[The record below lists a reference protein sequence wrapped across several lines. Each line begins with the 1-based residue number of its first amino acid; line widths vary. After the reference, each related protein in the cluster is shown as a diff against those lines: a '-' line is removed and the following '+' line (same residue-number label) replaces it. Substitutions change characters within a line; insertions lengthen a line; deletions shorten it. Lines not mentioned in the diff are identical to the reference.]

1 MITNGEELAKKI
13 NDLKSD
19 NKYDLAQ
26 GEDLSVAI
34 MNLISLEEHFFFTY
48 QKTKEDKY
56 LEMLNEMR
64 LMRTQ
69 LMKDIVK
76 NPGGEVWCISKH
88 LLATSM
94 RLNEVGTKQLKKSE
108 IANAKDSFQ
117 KAYDL
122 YSLFWA
128 LNLNVVEVSDVVEDV
143 SRDNS
148 VELISESPKSE
159 ITKENISEIK
169 TKKGSLFDKIGDL
182 VKKAIDCCKE

>member
-1 MITNGEELAKKI
+1 MIQNGDELAKRI
-13 NDLKSD
+13 NELKSD

-26 GEDLSVAI
+26 GEDLSIAI

-56 LEMLNEMR
+56 LDMLNEMR

-94 RLNEVGTKQLKKSE
+94 RLNEVGTKQLKKQE
-108 IANAKDSFQ
+108 MDNVKDSFQ

-128 LNLNVVEVSDVVEDV
+128 LNLDVVDV
-143 SRDNS
+143 VDIKKDANEESEVN
-148 VELISESPKSE
+148 LISDNKEE
-159 ITKENISEIK
+159 IITKENITNIK
-169 TKKGSLFDKIGDL
+169 QKSTGLFAKIGDL
-182 VKKAIDCCKE
+182 VKKALDCCKE

>member
-1 MITNGEELAKKI
+1 MITNADELTKKI
-13 NDLKSD
+13 NELKAD

-26 GEDLSVAI
+26 GEDLSIAI

-48 QKTKEDKY
+48 QKTFDDKY

-94 RLNEVGTKQLKKSE
+94 RLNEVGTKQLKKQE
-108 IANAKDSFQ
+108 FQNAKDSFQ

-128 LNLNVVEVSDVVEDV
+128 LNLDVVGVSDVKKNQTEETEV
-143 SRDNS
+143 S
-148 VELISESPKSE
+148 LISEKPDE
-159 ITKENISEIK
+159 INKKNIPEVK
-169 TKKGSLFDKIGDL
+169 QKRTGLFAKIGDL
-182 VKKAIDCCKE
+182 VQRAIDCCKE

>member
-13 NDLKSD
+13 KDLKSD

-69 LMKDIVK
+69 LMKDLVK

-94 RLNEVGTKQLKKSE
+94 RLNEVGTKQLKKE
-108 IANAKDSFQ
+108 EMDNAKDSFQ

-128 LNLNVVEVSDVVEDV
+128 LNLDVVEVSDVRKEAQEENEVNLIED
-143 SRDNS
+143 N
-148 VELISESPKSE
+148 
-159 ITKENISEIK
+159 KEDINASNIGQVK
-169 TKKGSLFDKIGDL
+169 QKRTGLFAKIGDL
-182 VKKAIDCCKE
+182 VQKAIDCCKE

>member
-69 LMKDIVK
+69 LMKDLVK
-76 NPGGEVWCISKH
+76 NPGGEV
-88 LLATSM
+88 
-94 RLNEVGTKQLKKSE
+94 
-108 IANAKDSFQ
+108 
-117 KAYDL
+117 
-122 YSLFWA
+122 
-128 LNLNVVEVSDVVEDV
+128 
-143 SRDNS
+143 
-148 VELISESPKSE
+148 
-159 ITKENISEIK
+159 
-169 TKKGSLFDKIGDL
+169 
-182 VKKAIDCCKE
+182 

>member
-1 MITNGEELAKKI
+1 MITNPDELTQKI
-13 NDLKSD
+13 NNLKAD

-26 GEDLSVAI
+26 GEDLSIAI

-48 QKTKEDKY
+48 QKTKEDRY

-94 RLNEVGTKQLKKSE
+94 RLNEVGTKQLKKE
-108 IANAKDSFQ
+108 ELDNAKDSFQ

-128 LNLNVVEVSDVVEDV
+128 LNLDVVDV
-143 SRDNS
+143 ADVKKDAKEEAEVN
-148 VELISESPKSE
+148 LIQDTASE
-159 ITKENISEIK
+159 ITKTNIGQVGQKK
-169 TKKGSLFDKIGDL
+169 TGLFAKIGDL
-182 VKKAIDCCKE
+182 VQRAIDCCKE

>member
-13 NDLKSD
+13 NDLKAD

-26 GEDLSVAI
+26 GEDLSVAL

-48 QKTKEDKY
+48 QKTKEDRY

-94 RLNEVGTKQLKKSE
+94 RLNEVGTKQLKKEE
-108 IANAKDSFQ
+108 ISNAKDSFQ

-128 LNLNVVEVSDVVEDV
+128 LNLDVVNVSDVKKDNQEENEINLIEEKKESIDSKNIVDV
-143 SRDNS
+143 KQKR
-148 VELISESPKSE
+148 
-159 ITKENISEIK
+159 T
-169 TKKGSLFDKIGDL
+169 GLFAKIGDL
-182 VKKAIDCCKE
+182 VQKAIDCCKE

>member
-94 RLNEVGTKQLKKSE
+94 RLNEVGTKQLKKQE
-108 IANAKDSFQ
+108 IDNAKDSFQ

-122 YSLFWA
+122 YSLF
-128 LNLNVVEVSDVVEDV
+128 
-143 SRDNS
+143 
-148 VELISESPKSE
+148 
-159 ITKENISEIK
+159 
-169 TKKGSLFDKIGDL
+169 
-182 VKKAIDCCKE
+182 